1 MLLELGAWMEL
12 GGAGLNMIAALILG
26 CVIGLERQA
35 RHHMAGVRTNGL
47 VALAASGFVV
57 FSTLVVGDGSPTR
70 VAAQVVSGIGFL
82 GAGVIFRDGF
92 TVHGLNTAAT
102 LWCSAA
108 VGVMC
113 GIGAFPHAVM
123 LTALVM
129 VLNLGLRPVVYW
141 FDRTFRPGK
150 AAERGFLLH
159 VVYDASNETAMRTV
173 VMKKLALA
181 GLGFRRMEQRAVP
194 DGLRL
199 TLELPREK
207 GGEAVLMRIA
217 GMLATEAGLKSVD
230 WEPTEDVA

>member
-1 MLLELGAWMEL
+1 VLFELGAWMEL
-12 GGAGLNMIAALILG
+12 GGSGLNMIAALVLG

-35 RHHMAGVRTNGL
+35 RNHMAGVRTNGL

-57 FSTLVVGDGSPTR
+57 FSTLVVVDSSPTR

-123 LTALVM
+123 LTGLVM
-129 VLNLGLRPVVYW
+129 VLNLGLRPVVFW
-141 FDRTFRPGK
+141 FDRTFRAGK
-150 AAERGFLLH
+150 GVEPGFLLH
-159 VVYDASNETAMRTV
+159 VVYDPAHEAEMRAV

-181 GLGFRRMEQRAVP
+181 GLGFRRMDQRPVP
-194 DGLRL
+194 DGLCL
-199 TLELPREK
+199 TLELPRNT
-207 GGEAVLMRIA
+207 GGEAVITRIA
-217 GMLATEAGLKSVD
+217 GMLAIEAGLKSVD
-230 WEPTEDVA
+230 WEPTEDAA

>member
-1 MLLELGAWMEL
+1 LLFELSAWMEL
-12 GGAGLNMIAALILG
+12 GGAGLNMIAALVLG

-35 RHHMAGVRTNGL
+35 RNHMAGVRTNGL

-57 FSTLVVGDGSPTR
+57 FSTLVVVDSSPTR

-102 LWCSAA
+102 LWCAAA

-129 VLNLGLRPVVYW
+129 VLNLGLRPIVFW

-150 AAERGFLLH
+150 AAGRGVLLH
-159 VVYDASNETAMRTV
+159 VVYDVENETEMRRM
-173 VMKKLALA
+173 VMKKLAVA
-181 GLGFRRMEQRAVP
+181 GLGFRRMDQSAVP

-199 TLELPREK
+199 TLELPRDK
-207 GGEAVLMRIA
+207 DGEAVITRIV

-230 WEPTEDVA
+230 WELTEDAA

>member
-1 MLLELGAWMEL
+1 MLFELSAWMEL
-12 GGAGLNMIAALILG
+12 GGAGLNMIAALVLG

-35 RHHMAGVRTNGL
+35 RNHMAGVRTNGL

-57 FSTLVVGDGSPTR
+57 FSTLVVVDSSPTR

-102 LWCSAA
+102 LWCAAA

-129 VLNLGLRPVVYW
+129 VLNLGLRPIVFW

-150 AAERGFLLH
+150 AAGRGVLLH
-159 VVYDASNETAMRTV
+159 VVYDVENETEMRRM
-173 VMKKLALA
+173 VMKKLAVA
-181 GLGFRRMEQRAVP
+181 GLGFRRMDQSAVP

-199 TLELPREK
+199 TLELPRDK
-207 GGEAVLMRIA
+207 DGEAVITRIV

-230 WEPTEDVA
+230 WELTEDAA

>member
-1 MLLELGAWMEL
+1 MLFELSAWMEL
-12 GGAGLNMIAALILG
+12 GGAGLNMFAALVLG

-57 FSTLVVGDGSPTR
+57 FSTLVVVDSSPTR

-141 FDRTFRPGK
+141 YDRTFRPGK
-150 AAERGFLLH
+150 AAERGVLLH
-159 VVYDASNETAMRTV
+159 VVYDVANETEMRRM
-173 VMKKLALA
+173 VMKKLTVA
-181 GLGFRRMEQRAVP
+181 GLGFRRMDQSSVP

-199 TLELPREK
+199 TLELPRDK
-207 GGEAVLMRIA
+207 DGEAVITRIA

-230 WEPTEDVA
+230 WELTEDAA